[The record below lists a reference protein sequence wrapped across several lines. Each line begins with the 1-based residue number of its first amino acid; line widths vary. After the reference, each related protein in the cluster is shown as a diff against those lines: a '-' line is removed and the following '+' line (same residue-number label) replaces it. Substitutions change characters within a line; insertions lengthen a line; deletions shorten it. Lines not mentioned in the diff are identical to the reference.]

1 MDVNRY
7 LELVRKNQP
16 LVHHLTNWVTIY
28 DCAQVVKSFG
38 ASPVMAHAAE
48 ESADMT
54 SIASALVLNI
64 GTLTPEFIES
74 MISAALSANRK
85 GIPVVLDVC
94 GAGATKLRD
103 EMCFKLLDK
112 TRIDIIK
119 GNASEVARISGA
131 DVQTRGVDSGTV
143 SGSLVNIAA
152 ELAVKRKCTVVI
164 TGKDD
169 IITDGRRCFTVSNG
183 HELMVHVVGTG
194 CMAASVI
201 GTFAGAAPDDIVEA
215 AAAGLCCFEIAAELA
230 VKKCGGPG
238 SFTNCLFDAIY
249 TLDKDKLETMKWI
262 SECAVT
268 TL

>member
-7 LELVRKNQP
+7 LDLVRANQP

-48 ESADMT
+48 ESADMA

-64 GTLTPEFIES
+64 GTLTAGFIGS
-74 MISAALSANRK
+74 MKTAALSANRK

-94 GAGATKLRD
+94 GAGATQFRD
-103 EMCFKLLDK
+103 KMCFELLGDA
-112 TRIDIIK
+112 RIDIIK
-119 GNASEVARISGA
+119 GNASEVARIAGS
-131 DVQTRGVDSGTV
+131 DVRTRGVDSGAV
-143 SGSLVNIAA
+143 NGNLVKIAA
-152 ELAVKRKCTVVI
+152 GLASERKCAVVI

-169 IITDGRRCFTVSNG
+169 IVTDGTRCLAVSNG
-183 HELMVHVVGTG
+183 HELMAHVVGTG

-201 GTFAGAAPDDIVEA
+201 GTFAGSAPADTVGA
-215 AAAGLCCFEIAAELA
+215 AAAGLCCFGIAAELA
-230 VKKCGGPG
+230 VKNAGGPG
-238 SFTNCLFDAIY
+238 SFTNCLFDEIY
-249 TLDKDKLETMKWI
+249 RLDKDIIENMKRI
-262 SECAVT
+262 STCAVT